1 MANPRLEK
9 YPSLEDR
16 GPFYRMTPDE
26 ISRLSLPAQERGEEA
41 GARPEGSSPGQEADT
56 GVHEAGEGPGGVP
69 GAPGEVRQHLDDR
82 SPPHVGPLPEGE
94 EEGHRG
100 PDDAAGGPRVH
111 EEELGRDREQAPL
124 LRGDHGRLQ
133 DHGQEV
139 HEVRKIRRHGQGHPL
154 PRGGEMAQEDHQGER
169 EAGAPLLHRRGGP
182 RSDQGGRHDEGQGP
196 HLRRA
201 RARTCGEGGGKDTRV
216 RQKARDDPPRSS
228 SKPAAVATSNHP
240 TTPPTSRG

>member
-1 MANPRLEK
+1 MRQAK
-9 YPSLEDR
+9 
-16 GPFYRMTPDE
+16 
-26 ISRLSLPAQERGEEA
+26 AQEVSLGRQAKYVNTLTTVAHHMWVPFRRAKRKDIEDLMT
-41 GARPEGSSPGQEADT
+41 RLAD
-56 GVHEAGEGPGGVP
+56 HEFTK
-69 GAPGEVRQHLDDR
+69 
-82 SPPHVGPLPEGE
+82 
-94 EEGHRG
+94 
-100 PDDAAGGPRVH
+100 
-111 EEELGRDREQAPL
+111 EELGRDREQAPL